1 MAKQPIKQNKVN
13 ADEKIVLEV
22 TIEIPKDS
30 KIKYEF
36 DRKSGKIKIDRI
48 LYGPNSYPQNYGFI
62 PEALD

>member
-1 MAKQPIKQNKVN
+1 MAKNTKSPKQQKV
-13 ADEKIVLEV
+13 VLDV

-30 KIKYEF
+30 KIKYEY
-36 DRKSGKIKIDRI
+36 DRKSGKIKIDRV